1 MTGSSFRPTCP
12 LGDPLT
18 ATTLGPRHRTTA
30 ASQPVPLVTHSRY
43 RTSLVCGSS
52 RTFQLDAFDSR
63 GVTINHPID
72 PASGE
77 VHPELLRSSGPAHVV
92 TAVLESGGIIGRHPA
107 TETQLLM
114 VVSGELRISGDDD
127 QVVELGAP
135 AGASRAPGVCA
146 VEGGRDPPRRSR
158 GRLHRS
164 AVAAGTRGPVAPRS
178 PGGPEPP
185 IGSANVDGVGAR
197 SRSGT

>member
-1 MTGSSFRPTCP
+1 VQTIEVR
-12 LGDPLT
+12 
-18 ATTLGPRHRTTA
+18 A
-30 ASQPVPLVTHSRY
+30 V
-43 RTSLVCGSS
+43 
-52 RTFQLDAFDSR
+52 QLDAFDSR

-127 QVVELGAP
+127 QVVELGA
-135 AGASRAPGVCA
+135 GQA
-146 VEGGRDPPRRSR
+146 VLFESGEQHESVARTAVTLAIMEYAAHFRR
-158 GRLHRS
+158 
-164 AVAAGTRGPVAPRS
+164 
-178 PGGPEPP
+178 
-185 IGSANVDGVGAR
+185 
-197 SRSGT
+197 